1 MKKIILPTMA
11 LISTQLFAGLTIDA
25 TYGKLFP
32 SSSSANIILTYDA
45 STSVTV
51 DGGNT
56 THTDND
62 QDHTYTFKMERTN
75 FFDIALSESNS
86 GLGVIY
92 SANVNPT
99 KLVFND
105 TVSTYNENAND
116 HDLEDGINSL
126 SWKYKAMYV
135 SYKHNLGQNLL
146 LNLALGSATQYFT
159 SSSIGT
165 DNKELTVNQSDIA
178 ARVGLGY
185 VYQLSKSA
193 RAVLGVSYNYFKD
206 LSIDTGEDSGAQG
219 TEPDYSLLRAQGTLK
234 TSGIAGTL
242 TVAID
247 V

>member
-1 MKKIILPTMA
+1 MNKIILPTMA

-25 TYGKLFP
+25 SYGKLFP
-32 SSSSANIILTYDA
+32 SSSSSELNLTFDA
-45 STSVTV
+45 STIDANGHSA
-51 DGGNT
+51 D
-56 THTDND
+56 D
-62 QDHTYTFKMERTN
+62 QLQAYTYKIASTN
-75 FFDIALSESNS
+75 YFDLALSESNS
-86 GLGVIY
+86 GLGIIY

-99 KLVFND
+99 KLEFND
-105 TVSTYNENAND
+105 TVGTHND
-116 HDLEDGINSL
+116 GQAGHDLDDGINSL
-126 SWKYKAMYV
+126 SWKYKAMFV
-135 SYKHNLGQNLL
+135 NYKHNLGESLL

-206 LSIDTGEDSGAQG
+206 FSVDIDTGPGVGDAE
-219 TEPDYSLLRAQGTLK
+219 TDYELLKANGTLK
-234 TSGIAGTL
+234 TSGIAGSI
-242 TVAID
+242 TVSVD